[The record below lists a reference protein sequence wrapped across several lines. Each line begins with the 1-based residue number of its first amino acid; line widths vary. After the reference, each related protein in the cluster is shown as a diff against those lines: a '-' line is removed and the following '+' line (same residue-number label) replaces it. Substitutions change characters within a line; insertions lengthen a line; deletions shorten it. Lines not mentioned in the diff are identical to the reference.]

1 MTDNKNTSLTRL
13 EQEVVTDLEQN
24 PYTRVENIGGRRLIP
39 TKLRM
44 EVDRDGNLSK
54 LTAADGSTID
64 NPELQRLLTDSSDLD
79 AGAEDY
85 LNNLEEF
92 QLNPT
97 DDPTIL
103 EDVRKD
109 ISKDVTAFLAE
120 AQEIREQDAA
130 FLTRYEGVEVFMKVE
145 DQQLELCF
153 IEPDQKSRY
162 QVFFEPNPLM
172 RQRFNRTL
180 RRLHEGNV
188 AATIRS
194 WASLPYGSMIGY
206 IIQEP
211 GDNKSQSSIS
221 EASFYKEEKPP
232 MSKYTPQEILE
243 IVYKT
248 QILNLARLV
257 TGIYKVAVSKID
269 SDVQQRVRYLAVE
282 NDYAPPKRVDLSQE
296 ATKAIEEAYRATS
309 EKLLTDQ
316 KLTSD
321 KNDLFRISKSYDE
334 RGELVKCIKEGFQG
348 WHYLRARY
356 PDHHVWH
363 VIDPENGAEG
373 SHHNGEVVFECE
385 VLDLK
390 AILDTYNLTL
400 RGQRSANFKDENS
413 TEIKAV
419 AYVPKETNIY
429 LLEDDMKDDER
440 ITSMYPNA
448 TLYGR
453 RC

>member
-1 MTDNKNTSLTRL
+1 MTNNKNNALTRL

-24 PYTRVENIGGRRLIP
+24 PYTRVENIGGRRLMP

-44 EVDRDGNLSK
+44 EVNRDGNLSK
-54 LTAADGSTID
+54 LTASDGSAID
-64 NPELQRLLTDSSDLD
+64 NPEHQRLLTDSSDLD

-92 QLNPT
+92 QTDLT

-130 FLTRYEGVEVFMKVE
+130 FLARYEGVEVFMKVE
-145 DQQLELCF
+145 DRLLELGF
-153 IEPDQKSRY
+153 VEPDQNCRY
-162 QVFFEPNPLM
+162 QLSFEPTPLM
-172 RQRFNRTL
+172 KQRFDRTL

-188 AATIRS
+188 AATMRS
-194 WASLPYGSMIGY
+194 WASLPYGSMVKYVIH
-206 IIQEP
+206 EP
-211 GDNKSQSSIS
+211 GDGKPQSSDNEVAFLS
-221 EASFYKEEKPP
+221 AVKPDL
-232 MSKYTPQEILE
+232 SKYTPQDIMD
-243 IVYKT
+243 IVYRT

-257 TGIYKVAVSKID
+257 RGVYRVAVSKID
-269 SDVQQRVRYLAVE
+269 SDVQQRVRYLSVE
-282 NDYAPPKRVDLSQE
+282 NDYTPPKRVELSQE
-296 ATKAIEEAYRATS
+296 ATKAVQEAYRVTS
-309 EKLLTDQ
+309 EKLLMGP
-316 KLTSD
+316 LTSD

-334 RGELVKCIKEGFQG
+334 RGDLVQCVKEGFQG

-363 VIDPENGAEG
+363 VIDPQNGAKG

-390 AILDTYNLTL
+390 AILDTYNLNL
-400 RGQRSANFKDENS
+400 KGQRSANSRDEDS
-413 TEIKAV
+413 TEIKVV

-429 LLEDDMKDDER
+429 ILEDDMKDDER
-440 ITSMYPNA
+440 ITSMYPNV